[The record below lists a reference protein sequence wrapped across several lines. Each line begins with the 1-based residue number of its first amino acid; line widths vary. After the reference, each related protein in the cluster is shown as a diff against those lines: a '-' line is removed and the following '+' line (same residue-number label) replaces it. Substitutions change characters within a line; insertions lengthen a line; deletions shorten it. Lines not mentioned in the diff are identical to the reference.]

1 MIGLDKM
8 SNEKMK
14 LFNMS
19 VYDYL
24 VLSHKHLSAFG
35 VCYKLSGA
43 ITCKQVVLG
52 IGLGNKIY
60 HNSLME
66 YVISNI
72 SPGDSNYNIRFD
84 YDSVKM
90 FAFDYFFTIHL
101 PRNIS
106 YQQYKMIED
115 IIGQVKKYEKD
126 YNIKIKTYP
135 EFELV
140 LKEARRRLNNWSYIE
155 RGEKIVGMSINEQF
169 LIDSI
174 ISELEIEKCNN
185 IKYFRRAVKILLKYY
200 RDAFFKDVIVKM
212 VSNDEYYDNIFR
224 KIFEA
229 YENFDD
235 QELENEI
242 KLLIEK
248 EFQKRDEWGEN
259 SSSYDLYSYYK
270 RSIRDRLEFEKVRE
284 EFDKKNHNHDNQ
296 KK

>member
-1 MIGLDKM
+1 M

-140 LKEARRRLNNWSYIE
+140 LKESRRRLNNWSYIE
-155 RGEKIVGMSINEQF
+155 RGEKIVGMPINEQF

-229 YENFDD
+229 YENYDD

>member
-229 YENFDD
+229 FENFDD

-248 EFQKRDEWGEN
+248 ELQKRDEWGEN